1 MDKYSVQKSI
11 DALKEL
17 KGSNT
22 FYDVHVHPYEVMFDS
37 CKYSP
42 SAASRGVYSSC
53 ATEYRPPELG
63 DLNLGAPD
71 FAKGKEVDKKLRA
84 MASLLGARR
93 SYSHTGPKVFGDQM
107 NLCGIDKA
115 LMLPVM
121 GKDEVG
127 GGQLKAIS
135 EMFGGDE
142 RFLFGY
148 CVPNDIQ
155 NDQVEKDVRHVVAE
169 YDVRVLKIHPSVTG
183 IDLGRREGID
193 RVEAILD
200 AAGKCGLKTIIHG
213 GMSPDCTDSQSVY
226 HGTINNLQ
234 HIDWS
239 ITPETVVIAHGGC
252 YGHSPDDA
260 CDNIIPGMVKLF
272 KRHDN
277 LSIDTSGVGF
287 DVLCHLLKCFDLE
300 RILFG
305 SDALYEKQWVA
316 IVRLWQALQHS
327 VKMHEDALFG
337 IVSINPGKLFG
348 GGVNGNALWKRGEGV
363 HSAKEGLP
371 GVVDENVHRP
381 IRTSAGVGPMKF
393 RLFDHVNEDAGKIF
407 RLTEKVG
414 GDSRFFKDRWPWEV
428 LGHPE
433 VGKIQVFVAETG
445 DGELAGMTIRMPCD
459 LRVGGDKF
467 RAFFATNSQVSPVFR
482 GQGIIQQLYGLAAE
496 DGALQLSKGTAA
508 AMYRVLM
515 KMGYREIVRNRYQ
528 KTLLA
533 PWPWVRARITG
544 RPARPGLAIAK
555 TEDTTEFNQI
565 HLFGAEHAALEISS
579 AITPLLTMD
588 RLNWRYFQVPHC
600 KYIVCERR
608 RQGRLLSWLVLRMR
622 GTEGVLVDLRWES
635 ETADE
640 PCRTLYFAKGLARRL
655 GAVTMNAW
663 FSHHALRHSL
673 ARQFFLVRPETP
685 HFAYFSKDLSW
696 HDRSWQ
702 DAYFVYGDNDTDYLE
717 RD

>member
-71 FAKGKEVDKKLRA
+71 FGKGKEVDKKFRA

-93 SYSHTGPKVFGDQM
+93 SYSHTGPMVFGDQM

-213 GMSPDCTDSQSVY
+213 GMSPDCTNDQALSY
-226 HGTINNLQ
+226 GTINNLKR
-234 HIDWS
+234 IDWS
-239 ITPETVVIAHGGC
+239 ITPEAVVIAHGGC

-260 CDNIIPGMVKLF
+260 CGNIIPGMVKLF
-272 KRHDN
+272 QRHDN
-277 LSIDTSGVGF
+277 LFIDTSGVGF

-316 IVRLWQALQHS
+316 IVRLWQALQRS

-337 IVSINPGKLFG
+337 IVSTNPGKFFG
-348 GGVNGNALWKRGEGV
+348 GKGNPLKESREWV
-363 HSAKEGLP
+363 PSAKEGHL
-371 GVVDENVHRP
+371 GAVKVNVHRP
-381 IRTSAGVGPMKF
+381 KISKMGAGPMKF
-393 RLFDHVNEDAGKIF
+393 RLFDHVNEDAERIF
-407 RLTEKVG
+407 SLTEKVR
-414 GDSRFFKDRWPWEV
+414 GDSRFFRDRWPWEV

-433 VGKIQVFVAETG
+433 VGKIQIFVAETG
-445 DGELAGMTIRMPCD
+445 DGELAGMTMRMPCD
-459 LRVGGDKF
+459 LRVEGDIR
-467 RAFFATNSQVSPVFR
+467 RAFFATNSQVAQAFR

-496 DGALQLSKGTAA
+496 NGALHLSKGTAA

-515 KMGYREIVRNRYQ
+515 KMGYREIVENRYQ
-528 KTLLA
+528 KALLA
-533 PWPWVRARITG
+533 PWPWVSARITG
-544 RPARPGLAIAK
+544 RPPRLGLAAVK
-555 TEDTTEFNQI
+555 PADSTEFGPVY
-565 HLFGAEHAALEISS
+565 LFCTEHATLKIPS
-579 AITPLLTMD
+579 AITPLLTTD

-600 KYIVCERR
+600 KYIVYERR
-608 RQGRLLSWLVLRMR
+608 RQGRLLSWFVLRMR
-622 GTEGVLVDLRWES
+622 GTEAVLVDMSWAS
-635 ETADE
+635 EAADE
-640 PCRTLYFAKGLARRL
+640 PCHTLHFAKGLARRL

-663 FSHHALRHSL
+663 FSHHDLRRSL
-673 ARQFFLVRPETP
+673 TRQFFLVRPETP
-685 HFAYFSKDLSW
+685 HFAYFSNDRSWHDLSW
-696 HDRSWQ
+696 KN
-702 DAYFVYGDNDTDYLE
+702 AYFVYGDNDTDYLE
-717 RD
+717 LN